1 MNCFGCIRGTE
12 MATKSEELIGKIQL
26 EVTRIQTLVEGLQ
39 NQIEQA
45 NLTEARTSI
54 AVVGAAVADLKK
66 WRDEFDRRGER
77 LAVLDSQFA
86 ELKKQFEENDRRRWQ
101 FWLGVGVVVITFV
114 ANLTI
119 NLLMFFAKKP
129 A

>member
-1 MNCFGCIRGTE
+1 